1 MLKRIKDINE
11 ALPGML
17 LIECIYL
24 VVAQIIIFIAVPNKI
39 MCAVGLL
46 VGVIY
51 AVFSSFHL
59 SFTIRKVVYGGH
71 KQSSTLVFGYIVRF
85 LVMIILLALL
95 YIFKAGDLLCAIIGM
110 FSEKIAAYLSPLLD
124 KNRSAKG
131 ENSTG
136 EFPQTDKNI
145 IEKESEKVGSESL
158 TTMVAGDSSFMIKTL
173 YTFKLN
179 GVSLNIDTT
188 HVALLLVSV
197 FILVMAVIARIKI
210 NKVDASDTPGM
221 FQNAIEIIVEML
233 GTMVDGIMGKNANK
247 FVNYIS
253 TLFLFIIISNI
264 SGLFGLRPPT
274 ADYGVTLC
282 LGLITFILVQFNG
295 IKKNRIK
302 HFTALFQPIWFL
314 FPINLIGEFAV
325 PLSLSLRLFGNVMS
339 GTVLMG
345 LIYDLLSPFTVAYP
359 AVLHAY
365 FDLFSGCI
373 QAYVFC
379 MLTMVYVNDKIAD

>member
-1 MLKRIKDINE
+1 M
-11 ALPGML
+11 
-17 LIECIYL
+17 
-24 VVAQIIIFIAVPNKI
+24 
-39 MCAVGLL
+39 
-46 VGVIY
+46 
-51 AVFSSFHL
+51 
-59 SFTIRKVVYGGH
+59 
-71 KQSSTLVFGYIVRF
+71 
-85 LVMIILLALL
+85 
-95 YIFKAGDLLCAIIGM
+95 
-110 FSEKIAAYLSPLLD
+110 
-124 KNRSAKG
+124 
-131 ENSTG
+131 
-136 EFPQTDKNI
+136 
-145 IEKESEKVGSESL
+145 GSESL

-302 HFTALFQPIWFL
+302 HFTALFQPI
-314 FPINLIGEFAV
+314 
-325 PLSLSLRLFGNVMS
+325 
-339 GTVLMG
+339 
-345 LIYDLLSPFTVAYP
+345 YDLLSPFTVAYP

>member
-1 MLKRIKDINE
+1 M
-11 ALPGML
+11 MTS
-17 LIECIYL
+17 
-24 VVAQIIIFIAVPNKI
+24 VVA
-39 MCAVGLL
+39 C
-46 VGVIY
+46 
-51 AVFSSFHL
+51 
-59 SFTIRKVVYGGH
+59 
-71 KQSSTLVFGYIVRF
+71 
-85 LVMIILLALL
+85 
-95 YIFKAGDLLCAIIGM
+95 
-110 FSEKIAAYLSPLLD
+110 
-124 KNRSAKG
+124 
-131 ENSTG
+131 
-136 EFPQTDKNI
+136 
-145 IEKESEKVGSESL
+145 
-158 TTMVAGDSSFMIKTL
+158 DSSFMIKSL
-173 YTFKLN
+173 YSFRIP
-179 GVSLNIDTT
+179 GIDYDFSLNTT
-188 HVALLLVSV
+188 HVAMLLVSI
-197 FILVMAVIARIKI
+197 FILVMAIIARVKL
-210 NKVDASDTPGM
+210 NKAEATDTPGP
-221 FQNAIEIIVEML
+221 FLNVVELIVEML
-233 GTMVDGIMGKNANK
+233 GTMVDGIMGRNASR

-274 ADYGVTLC
+274 ADYGVTVA
-282 LGLITFILVQFNG
+282 LGVITFILVQFNG

>member
-1 MLKRIKDINE
+1 M
-11 ALPGML
+11 
-17 LIECIYL
+17 
-24 VVAQIIIFIAVPNKI
+24 
-39 MCAVGLL
+39 
-46 VGVIY
+46 
-51 AVFSSFHL
+51 
-59 SFTIRKVVYGGH
+59 
-71 KQSSTLVFGYIVRF
+71 
-85 LVMIILLALL
+85 
-95 YIFKAGDLLCAIIGM
+95 
-110 FSEKIAAYLSPLLD
+110 
-124 KNRSAKG
+124 
-131 ENSTG
+131 
-136 EFPQTDKNI
+136 
-145 IEKESEKVGSESL
+145 GSVSL

-173 YTFKLN
+173 YTFKIN

-197 FILVMAVIARIKI
+197 FILVMAIIARVKI

-233 GTMVDGIMGKNANK
+233 GTMVDGIMGKNANR